1 MSELLAVKNL
11 SKAWFGVTAN
21 SDLSFSIEQGTVTGI
36 IGQNGAGKSTL
47 MGMLGGTVLPSSGD
61 MFWRGQPYQPHDA
74 ADAIRAGIGF
84 IHQELNLFTNLSVAE
99 NLYIDGFPRRMGL
112 IDWKAITKRTRE
124 ILGRLNLD
132 FDPMTPVGRL
142 SPGERQ
148 LVEIARALHNEAS
161 LLIFDE
167 PTTSL
172 TPRETERLFA
182 TIDGLKAE
190 GRTIIY
196 ISHILSDVQ
205 RLADQIIVLRDGNL
219 VEQGPA
225 SEFTIPRMIR
235 SMIGRDMG
243 GLFPPRSNTPQAQ
256 AILEARNL
264 TQPGVIENVSL
275 TIHKGEIVGLFGL
288 MGAGRTELARILFG
302 LDPFQSGQISIEGEP
317 PGRGPRAR
325 IDAGMAF
332 VTEERRAEGLMMDA
346 SIAENLALVQLDSFG
361 EGPLGLLDRWSMVER
376 TEQSRTELSI
386 KAANIQE
393 QPAKA
398 LSGGNQQKVVI
409 GKWQIG
415 NPRLFI
421 LDEPTRGVDVG
432 AKFEIYSLVDKIAAE
447 GGGVL
452 MISSEL
458 DELLGMADRI
468 VVMNRG
474 EVTGEIVRE
483 QFDREK
489 ILALAFREVIA

>member
-1 MSELLAVKNL
+1 MTGLLSVKGL
-11 SKAWFGVTAN
+11 SKAWYGVPAN
-21 SDLSFSIEQGTVTGI
+21 VDLNFTLREGTVTGI

-47 MGMLGGTVLPSSGD
+47 MGMLGGTVLPSSGE
-61 MFWRGQPYQPHDA
+61 MFWRGAPYQPHDA
-74 ADAIRAGIGF
+74 ADATRAGIGF

-99 NLYIDGFPRRMGL
+99 NLYIDGFPRRFGL
-112 IDWKAITKRTRE
+112 VDWPAIRRRTKE
-124 ILGRLNLD
+124 ILARLSLD
-132 FDPMTPVGRL
+132 FDPMTQVGQL

-182 TIDGLKAE
+182 TIEGLKAE

-205 RLADQIIVLRDGNL
+205 RLSDEILVLRDGQL

-225 SEFTIPRMIR
+225 ADFSIARMIR
-235 SMIGRDMG
+235 SMIGRDMA
-243 GLFPPRSNTPQAQ
+243 GLYPERRNLPTPEV
-256 AILEARNL
+256 ILEASNL
-264 TQPGVIENVSL
+264 TQPGVLQDVSL
-275 TIHKGEIVGLFGL
+275 SIHRGEIVGLFGL
-288 MGAGRTELARILFG
+288 MGSGRTELARILFG
-302 LDPFQSGQISIEGEP
+302 LDPHETGEILLEGKP
-317 PGRGPRAR
+317 PGKGPRSR
-325 IDAGMAF
+325 IEAGIAF
-332 VTEERRAEGLMMDA
+332 VTEERRAEGLMMEA
-346 SIAENLALVQLDSFG
+346 SIAYNLGLVQLTSFG
-361 EGPLGLLDRWSMVER
+361 RGPLGLLDRWSMAQRSEAVR
-376 TEQSRTELSI
+376 NELSI
-386 KAANIQE
+386 KATDIQV
-393 QPAKA
+393 QPAKS

-409 GKWQIG
+409 GKWQMG

-432 AKFEIYSLVDKIAAE
+432 AKFEIYSLINQIAAN

-458 DELLGMADRI
+458 EELLGTADRI

-474 EVTGEIVRE
+474 EVTGEVARDE
-483 QFDREK
+483 FDRER
-489 ILALAFREVIA
+489 ILAMAFREVVA

>member
-1 MSELLAVKNL
+1 MTELLSIKDL
-11 SKAWFGVTAN
+11 SKAWFGVPAN
-21 SDLSFSIEQGTVTGI
+21 ADLTFALAEGTVTGI

-47 MGMLGGTVLPSSGD
+47 MGMLGGTVLPTSGE

-74 ADAIRAGIGF
+74 ADAIKAGIGF

-99 NLYIDGFPRRMGL
+99 NLYIDGFPRRFGL
-112 IDWKAITKRTRE
+112 IDWKAITTRTRE
-124 ILGRLNLD
+124 ILARLSLD
-132 FDPMTPVGRL
+132 FDPMTQVGRL

-182 TIDGLKAE
+182 TIDGLKRE

-205 RLADQIIVLRDGNL
+205 RLSDHILVLRDGRL
-219 VEQGPA
+219 VEQGPTA
-225 SEFTIPRMIR
+225 DFSISRMIR
-235 SMIGRDMG
+235 AMIGRDMG
-243 GLFPPRSNTPQAQ
+243 GLFPDRNNTPSAQ
-256 AILEARNL
+256 TILEAHHL
-264 TQPGVIENVSL
+264 TQPGVLKDVSL
-275 TIHKGEIVGLFGL
+275 TIHQGEIVGLFGL
-288 MGAGRTELARILFG
+288 MGSGRTELARVLFG
-302 LDPFQSGQISIEGEP
+302 LDPYESGTIALEGKV
-317 PGRGPRAR
+317 PGQGPRAR
-325 IDAGMAF
+325 IEAGMAF

-346 SIAENLALVQLDSFG
+346 SIADNLTLVRLAEYAG
-361 EGPLGLLDRWSMVER
+361 GPMGLLDRWSMLRR
-376 TEQSRTELSI
+376 TEQSRTDLSI
-386 KAANIQE
+386 KATDIQN

-409 GKWQIG
+409 GKWQMG

-421 LDEPTRGVDVG
+421 MDEPTRGVDVG
-432 AKFEIYSLVDKIAAE
+432 AKFEIYSLVNRMAAE

-458 DELLGMADRI
+458 DELLGTADRI

-474 EVTGEIVRE
+474 EVTGEVARD
-483 QFDREK
+483 QFDRER
-489 ILALAFREVIA
+489 ILAMAFREVVA

>member
-1 MSELLAVKNL
+1 MSELLSVRGL
-11 SKAWFGVTAN
+11 SKSWSGIAAN
-21 SDLSFSIEQGTVTGI
+21 TDLTFALEAGTVTGI

-47 MGMLGGTVLPSSGD
+47 MGMLGGTVTPSSGE
-61 MFWRGQPYQPHDA
+61 MSWKGQPYSPKGA
-74 ADAIRAGIGF
+74 AEAIDAGIGF

-99 NLYIDGFPRRMGL
+99 NLYIDGFPRRFQL
-112 IDWKAITKRTRE
+112 IDWTAVTRRTRE
-124 ILGRLNLD
+124 ILKRLSLG
-132 FDPMTPVGRL
+132 FDPMTQVGRL

-182 TIDGLKAE
+182 IIEELRSQ
-190 GRTIIY
+190 GRTIVY

-205 RLADQIIVLRDGNL
+205 RLADQILVLRDGQL
-219 VEQGPA
+219 VDQGPR
-225 SEFTIPRMIR
+225 SDFPVSRMIR
-235 SMIGRDMG
+235 AMIGRDMN
-243 GLFPPRSNTPQAQ
+243 GLFPEPANTPGAET
-256 AILEARNL
+256 ILEARNL
-264 TQPGVIENVSL
+264 TQPGVLEDVSL
-275 TIHKGEIVGLFGL
+275 DIRQGEVVGLFGL
-288 MGAGRTELARILFG
+288 MGSGRTELARILFG
-302 LDPFQSGQISIEGEP
+302 LDTVQKGTIRLDGKALTN
-317 PGRGPRAR
+317 GPAER
-325 IDAGMAF
+325 IGAGMAF

-346 SIAENLALVQLDSFG
+346 AIADNLALVQLKSFG
-361 EGPLGLLDRWSMVER
+361 RGPMGLLDGLSLVER
-376 TEQSRTELSI
+376 TERTRTGLGI
-386 KAANIQE
+386 KAANIQR

-409 GKWQIG
+409 GKWQMG
-415 NPRLFI
+415 APKLFI

-432 AKFEIYSLVDKIAAE
+432 AKFEIYSHINAIAQQ

-458 DELLGMADRI
+458 EELLGTADRI

-474 EVTGEIVRE
+474 EVVGEIARSD
-483 QFDREK
+483 FDRER
-489 ILALAFREVIA
+489 ILAMAFRERVA